1 MMQSL
6 QRLTIQQRAQ
16 ACRVINSY
24 LRPNVAFT
32 RSKVVLS
39 ESKGTCH
46 TPTTEAQEKSSP
58 SYLGG
63 KDADYKEGEYES
75 PGTHP

>member
-1 MMQSL
+1 MQRL
-6 QRLTIQQRAQ
+6 QRLSIQQRAQ

-24 LRPNVAFT
+24 LRRNVAFT
-32 RSKVVLS
+32 RSKIVLS

-58 SYLGG
+58 SYLRR
-63 KDADYKEGEYES
+63 KDADYKEAECES
-75 PGTHP
+75 TGTHP